1 MKNCLRPFLP
11 LLAAAALL
19 PAASCSTDFDSN
31 APYQEIPV
39 LYGILDPE
47 AAVQTVRIDKAFL
60 NSGTDATIIAATE
73 ADSTQFPA
81 GVITATLE
89 KLRPDSSVADVFPF
103 VREANTE
110 KEAGSFVRAGQY
122 VYRAAARLET
132 GATYRVRAVNRRNG
146 AVLTAATSTPDPV
159 RILLAGTRSVSV
171 NYNPVTSMPLLFQP
185 ELQLNY
191 VFQTQERA
199 GLYNAQL
206 EFNYQEIIGTDTV
219 RKVAIWP
226 LVTNLATTASQMSE
240 VRINRPA
247 YAFFREFLNSAI
259 DTVNQN
265 PNVRRRVGEAVF
277 RVTAGSP
284 QWATYNQVLNSYSAL
299 SQTVPEYTNV
309 RGGRGL
315 LVGRRQS
322 YVRTAISFINSS
334 TTTSTVAA
342 FQHFPGLR
350 FVF

>member
-1 MKNCLRPFLP
+1 MKNRLRPFLP

-19 PAASCSTDFDSN
+19 PAACSTDFDSN
-31 APYQEIPV
+31 APYREITV
-39 LYGILDPE
+39 LYGILDAGE
-47 AAVQTVRIDKAFL
+47 AVQTIRIDKAFL
-60 NSGTDATIIAATE
+60 NSGIDATVIAATA

-89 KLRPDSSVADVFPF
+89 KLRPDSSVAEVFPF
-103 VREANTE
+103 VREANNA
-110 KEAGSFVRAGQY
+110 KEPGSFVRAGQY
-122 VYRAAARLET
+122 VYRAAARLEA

-159 RILLAGTRSVSV
+159 RISLAGTRSVGV
-171 NYNPVTSMPLLFQP
+171 LYNPVTSLPLPFQP
-185 ELQLNY
+185 ESQLNY
-191 VFQTQERA
+191 VFQTQENA
-199 GLYNAQL
+199 GIYNAQL
-206 EFNYQEIIGTDTV
+206 EFNYEEIIGTDTV

-226 LVTNLATTASQMSE
+226 LATNLTTTARQMTD

-247 YAFFREFLNSAI
+247 YAFFRECLGTAI
-259 DTVNQN
+259 DTVHQN
-265 PNVRRRVGEAVF
+265 PAVRRRAGEAVF

-322 YVRTAISFINSS
+322 YVRTVVSFISSS

-342 FQHFPGLR
+342 FGHFPGLR